1 MDLGVAWNAYGPYVG
16 SGSDSHVT
24 WLALY
29 PPSLGC
35 LGFGGFGSPLPSGGI
50 VTDVEARVTIQA
62 RQMVARSI
70 IDGTSFKIVEMAVG
84 SGGYDVGDATQAIL
98 IDPTVTALDNEI
110 FRKPID
116 QIEFP
121 TSLAS
126 RSFVCRFSADS
137 FAGGVG
143 ELGLYAEIL
152 SSPNVAEIGTKF
164 LFAIAHMGLTTKTN
178 HHATSYRIIIT
189 F

>member
-29 PPSLGC
+29 PPSRGC